1 VGIPSTIFID
11 GELVIKIYHIKLVS
25 IHDSYTVFI
34 IFFSHFQ
41 LFRSLKRQQRFS
53 VMTNHAISPGA
64 MGLNLEL
71 RVKVFF
77 SADSGTLGVAFHH
90 PGG

>member
-1 VGIPSTIFID
+1 MLLLSKFRPVHYLYGKPSHSTLSNENGSFF
-11 GELVIKIYHIKLVS
+11 GHKKSFMKLG
-25 IHDSYTVFI
+25 F
-34 IFFSHFQ
+34 
-41 LFRSLKRQQRFS
+41 
-53 VMTNHAISPGA
+53 SPGA

>member
-1 VGIPSTIFID
+1 MHHYVQKDLSYIF
-11 GELVIKIYHIKLVS
+11 LKS
-25 IHDSYTVFI
+25 INKCPI
-34 IFFSHFQ
+34 
-41 LFRSLKRQQRFS
+41 
-53 VMTNHAISPGA
+53 NSPGA